1 MKLKDLVSN
10 NKSLNETS
18 HEPEEEIK
26 EYSLDLR
33 EEEDGGGEG
42 LNRIINLRISDGQ
55 FKKIKNKAT
64 DEKTSVSDYIRGKL
78 FK

>member
-1 MKLKDLVSN
+1 MKLKDLISN
-10 NKSLNETS
+10 QNPITESS

-33 EEEDGGGEG
+33 EESEGEG
-42 LNRIINLRISDGQ
+42 DLNKIINLRISDVQ
-55 FKKIKNKAT
+55 FKQLRTKAA
-64 DEKTSVSDYIRGKL
+64 DAKTSVSDFIRGKL

>member
-1 MKLKDLVSN
+1 MKLRDLISN
-10 NKSLNETS
+10 QTPKTEAA

-33 EEEDGGGEG
+33 EESEDPGD
-42 LNRIINLRISDGQ
+42 LNKIINLRISEVQ
-55 FKKIKNKAT
+55 FKQLRTKAA
-64 DEKTSVSDYIRGKL
+64 DAKSSVSEFIRGKL

>member
-1 MKLKDLVSN
+1 MKLKDLISN
-10 NKSLNETS
+10 QNPITESS

-33 EEEDGGGEG
+33 EESEDEGE
-42 LNRIINLRISDGQ
+42 LNKIINLRISDVQ
-55 FKKIKNKAT
+55 FKQLRTKAA
-64 DEKTSVSDYIRGKL
+64 DAKTSVSDFIRGKL

>member
-1 MKLKDLVSN
+1 MKLKDLLSN
-10 NKSLNETS
+10 KNAITEVS

-33 EEEDGGGEG
+33 EENEGEG
-42 LNRIINLRISDGQ
+42 DLNKIINLRISEVQ
-55 FKKIKNKAT
+55 FKQLRTKAA
-64 DEKTSVSDYIRGKL
+64 DAKTSVSDFIRGKL

>member
-1 MKLKDLVSN
+1 MKLKDLLSN
-10 NKSLNETS
+10 QNPITESS

-33 EEEDGGGEG
+33 EESEGEG
-42 LNRIINLRISDGQ
+42 DLNKIINLRISDVQ
-55 FKKIKNKAT
+55 FKQLRTKAA
-64 DEKTSVSDYIRGKL
+64 DAKTSVSDFIRGKL

>member
-1 MKLKDLVSN
+1 MKLKDLLSN
-10 NKSLNETS
+10 KNTITEVS

-33 EEEDGGGEG
+33 EENEGEG
-42 LNRIINLRISDGQ
+42 DLNKIINLRISEVQ
-55 FKKIKNKAT
+55 FKQLRTKAA
-64 DEKTSVSDYIRGKL
+64 DAKTSVSDFIRGKL